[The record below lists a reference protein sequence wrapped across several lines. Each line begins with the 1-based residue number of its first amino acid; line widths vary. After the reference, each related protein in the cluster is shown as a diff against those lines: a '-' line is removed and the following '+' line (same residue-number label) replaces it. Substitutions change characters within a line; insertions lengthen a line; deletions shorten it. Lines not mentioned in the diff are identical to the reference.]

1 LQSFKEKLMK
11 KHICFQVVSF
21 AVFLIAQQV
30 AAQTTSSITGQ
41 EVKLN
46 TITTSVPFLSIGPDS
61 RAGGMGDCGAAST
74 PDVNSMHW
82 NAAKYAFIDKKTGF
96 ALNYT
101 PWLRRLVPDINFSY
115 LSAYHKLDKNQAI
128 AGSLRYFSLGDITF
142 TDINGTTIGQ
152 FRPNEFA
159 LDVAYSRKLS
169 SRFSTALTLRYVF
182 SNLTSNINVAGANTK
197 PGQAVAADISAFYQN
212 NELTLGS
219 KKATYSFGVN
229 MSNLGSKISYSETAV
244 RDFIPMNLKI
254 GNNITLELDDYNK
267 LSFMVDFNKLLV
279 PTPPEIARDSTGS
292 PVYGA
297 DGTIQLSAGKP
308 SNVGTV
314 AGLTQSFYDAPGG
327 FNEELREVMWAVGL
341 EYWYDNLFAFRTGYF
356 HEAAS
361 KGNRQYFN
369 IGAGL
374 RYNVF
379 GIDFAYLI
387 PTVQQNPLQN
397 TLRFTL
403 TFNFESS
410 KGGTTDKPAN

>member
-1 LQSFKEKLMK
+1 MK
-11 KHICFQVVSF
+11 KYFWFSIVLF
-21 AVFLIAQQV
+21 AVILSAHQTK
-30 AAQTTSSITGQ
+30 AQTATTLTGQ
-41 EVKLN
+41 EVRLN

-82 NAAKYAFIDKKTGF
+82 NAAKYAFIEKKTGF

-159 LDVAYSRKLS
+159 LDFAYSRKLS
-169 SRFSTALTLRYVF
+169 DKFSTALTLKYIF

-197 PGQAVAADISAFYQN
+197 PGQAVAADVSAFYKSD
-212 NELTLGS
+212 ELKLGS
-219 KKATYSFGVN
+219 KKGFYNFGLN
-229 MSNLGSKISYSETAV
+229 ISNVGSKISYSESAV
-244 RDFIPMNLKI
+244 RDFIPQNLRI
-254 GNNITLELDDYNK
+254 GNNLTIFLDDYNK
-267 LSFMVDFNKLLV
+267 ISMMVDLNKLLV
-279 PTPPEIARDSTGS
+279 PTPPDIAKDSVTGA
-292 PVYGA
+292 PVIGA
-297 DGTIQLSAGKP
+297 DGNAVLRSGKTTD
-308 SNVGTV
+308 VGTMQ
-314 AGLTQSFYDAPGG
+314 GMIQSFYDAPDG
-327 FNEELREVMWAVGL
+327 FNEELREVMWAFGL

-410 KGGTTDKPAN
+410 QGGAKESPSN

>member
-1 LQSFKEKLMK
+1 MK
-11 KHICFQVVSF
+11 KHFWLQVVSITL
-21 AVFLIAQQV
+21 FLITNQAN
-30 AAQTTSSITGQ
+30 AQTSSTITGQ

-82 NAAKYAFIDKKTGF
+82 NAAKYAFIEKKTGF

-159 LDVAYSRKLS
+159 VDLAYSRKLS
-169 SRFSTALTLRYVF
+169 SRFSTALALRYIF

-219 KKATYSFGVN
+219 KKSTYSFGVN

-254 GNNITLELDDYNK
+254 GNNLTLDLDDYNK

-279 PTPPEIARDSTGS
+279 PTPPEISRDSKGN

-297 DGTIQLSAGKP
+297 DGTLQLSAGKP

-314 AGLTQSFYDAPGG
+314 AGLTQSFYDAPDG
-327 FNEELREVMWAVGL
+327 FNEELREVMWAFGF

-410 KGGTTDKPAN
+410 QGGAKESPSN

>member
-1 LQSFKEKLMK
+1 
-11 KHICFQVVSF
+11 
-21 AVFLIAQQV
+21 
-30 AAQTTSSITGQ
+30 
-41 EVKLN
+41 
-46 TITTSVPFLSIGPDS
+46 
-61 RAGGMGDCGAAST
+61 MGDCGAAST

-82 NAAKYAFIDKKTGF
+82 NAAKYAFIEKKTGF

-115 LSAYHKLDKNQAI
+115 LSGYKKLDKNQAV
-128 AGSLRYFSLGDITF
+128 AASLRYFSLGDITF

-169 SRFSTALTLRYVF
+169 TKFSTALALRYVF
-182 SNLTSNINVAGANTK
+182 SNLTSNINVGGVNTK
-197 PGQAVAADISAFYQN
+197 AGQAVAADISTFYQN
-212 NELTLGS
+212 NELNLGD

-229 MSNLGSKISYSETAV
+229 ISNIGSKISYSETAV

-254 GNNITLELDDYNK
+254 GNNLTLDLDDYNK

-279 PTPPEIARDSTGS
+279 PTPPEIARDSTGQALL
-292 PVYGA
+292 GA
-297 DGTIQLSAGKP
+297 DGTLQLSSGKP

-314 AGLTQSFYDAPGG
+314 AGMLQSFYDAPGG

-356 HEAAS
+356 HESAS

-410 KGGTTDKPAN
+410 KAGAKETTN

>member
-1 LQSFKEKLMK
+1 MK
-11 KHICFQVVSF
+11 KHFRFSIVLF
-21 AVFLIAQQV
+21 AMLSIATQIK
-30 AAQTTSSITGQ
+30 AQTATTLTGQ
-41 EVKLN
+41 EVRLN

-61 RAGGMGDCGAAST
+61 RAGGMGDCGAASS

-82 NAAKYAFIDKKTGF
+82 NASKYAFMDRKFGF

-115 LSAYHKLDKNQAI
+115 LAGYYKLDKTQAI
-128 AGSLRYFSLGDITF
+128 AGALRYFSLGDIAF
-142 TDINGTTIGQ
+142 TDVNGNPIGQ
-152 FRPNEFA
+152 FRPNEFS
-159 LDVAYSRKLS
+159 LDFAYSRKLS
-169 SRFSTALTLRYVF
+169 DKFSTALTLKYIY

-197 PGQAVAADISAFYQN
+197 PGQAVAADISAFYKSD
-212 NELTLGS
+212 EFKLGT
-219 KKATYSFGVN
+219 KKGFYNFGLN
-229 MSNLGSKISYSETAV
+229 ISNVGSKISYSESAV
-244 RDFIPMNLKI
+244 RDFIPQNLRI
-254 GNNITLELDDYNK
+254 GNNLTIELDDYNK
-267 LSFMVDFNKLLV
+267 ISMMVDFNKLLV
-279 PTPPEIARDSTGS
+279 PTPPDIARDSVTGA
-292 PVYGA
+292 PVIGA
-297 DGTIQLSAGKP
+297 DGNYVLRAGKTT
-308 SNVGTV
+308 NVGTMQGMV
-314 AGLTQSFYDAPGG
+314 QSFYDAPDGLA
-327 FNEELREVMWAVGL
+327 EEFREVMWAFGF

-403 TFNFESS
+403 TFNFDASQ
-410 KGGTTDKPAN
+410 GGGVKSAPAN